1 MKALSVMQPW
11 ATLIALGAKHIET
24 RSWATSHRGQLAI
37 HASSRINREALLSL
51 REPLIQEA
59 LTAGG
64 YREGNGPASNPFG
77 LPLGAVIAVVTLVEV
92 RPIAPH
98 AVPEEPERSFG
109 DYTPG
114 RFAWLIRDVR
124 GLPEPV
130 AAKGALGLW
139 NWEPVLPSEES
150 VYSA

>member
-37 HASSRINREALLSL
+37 HASSRMNRVALLNL

-64 YREGNGPASNPFG
+64 YREGSVLTG
-77 LPLGAVIAVVTLVEV
+77 L
-92 RPIAPH
+92 
-98 AVPEEPERSFG
+98 
-109 DYTPG
+109 
-114 RFAWLIRDVR
+114 
-124 GLPEPV
+124 
-130 AAKGALGLW
+130 
-139 NWEPVLPSEES
+139 
-150 VYSA
+150 